1 MIKALVLTTRSYR
14 RFYQEHRIP
23 LESLR
28 DFIDIARL
36 TASAANLQPLRFLL
50 YNEPEDCERIFPTLG
65 WASYLKDWDGPA
77 EGERP
82 SAYIV
87 ILGDR
92 NISKWLEYDAGIAC
106 QSILLAAT
114 ERDLGGC
121 MLGSVNRKKLVEE
134 LNIDEKYELLLVLA
148 LGKPS
153 ERVIVEDVG
162 EEGNIKYWRDKD
174 DIHHVPKRKLD
185 ELILN

>member
-87 ILGDR
+87 ILGDI
-92 NISKWLEYDAGIAC
+92 NISKWLE
-106 QSILLAAT
+106 
-114 ERDLGGC
+114 
-121 MLGSVNRKKLVEE
+121 
-134 LNIDEKYELLLVLA
+134 
-148 LGKPS
+148 
-153 ERVIVEDVG
+153 
-162 EEGNIKYWRDKD
+162 
-174 DIHHVPKRKLD
+174 
-185 ELILN
+185 